1 MCADG
6 EAPEEGVAGVAGAAG
21 AFGEAGGGCDG
32 AGIGLGSGCC
42 AWITGESSRI
52 EASMLQAKDTLRDTL
67 INETT

>member
-32 AGIGLGSGCC
+32 AGMGLGSGCW
-42 AWITGESSRI
+42 AWRAGENSRI
-52 EASMLQAKDTLRDTL
+52 EARMLDAKDYL
-67 INETT
+67 INETA